1 MSSTLRLGVI
11 GLMLL
16 TVLVLGIF
24 ILNFNRPVDVRM
36 PVSAVQSAPAPLQ
49 IAWLVAEHPLPAGT
63 LARDA
68 DFRSMTGI
76 TPPANAIVD
85 TTEARASLRGSLIR
99 AYLDAG
105 APITYTR
112 MCCVRAI
119 AVSSASVLTSRAPF
133 VPVSIGVDPVSG
145 VAGLIWPGDRV
156 DIILTQDLDKE
167 TEAYHTMGETVLVNI
182 RVIAIDQEIVQGAP
196 ADNAAAGKLVRTVTL
211 EVDPAQAEK
220 IAVAAHIGKLTLS
233 IPGCGRSGY
242 QPVQSDH
249 IWRRCVTGIVAH
261 RTARQPRAPTLT
273 VFQATA
279 PHKWSPIFE

>member
-24 ILNFNRPVDVRM
+24 ILNFNRPADVQFPVSGVQPM
-36 PVSAVQSAPAPLQ
+36 PVPFQ

-63 LARDA
+63 LARDT
-68 DFRSMTGI
+68 DFRSVLGVTL
-76 TPPANAIVD
+76 PANAIAD
-85 TTEARASLRGSLIR
+85 SPEARASLRGSLIR
-99 AYLDAG
+99 AWLDAG
-105 APITYTR
+105 VPITYADVLRTR
-112 MCCVRAI
+112 DRGFV
-119 AVSSASVLTSRAPF
+119 ASVLNPGNRA
-133 VPVSIGVDPVSG
+133 VSVGVDPVSG

-167 TEAYHTMGETVLVNI
+167 TAAYHTLGETVMVNI

-220 IAVAAHIGKLTLS
+220 IAVAVHIGKLTLS
-233 IPGCGRSGY
+233 IRAANDQDANLSNRTTYGADVSPALSRIERTER
-242 QPVQSDH
+242 PAA
-249 IWRRCVTGIVAH
+249 TGANV
-261 RTARQPRAPTLT
+261 T
-273 VFQATA
+273 VFH
-279 PHKWSPIFE
+279 PRS